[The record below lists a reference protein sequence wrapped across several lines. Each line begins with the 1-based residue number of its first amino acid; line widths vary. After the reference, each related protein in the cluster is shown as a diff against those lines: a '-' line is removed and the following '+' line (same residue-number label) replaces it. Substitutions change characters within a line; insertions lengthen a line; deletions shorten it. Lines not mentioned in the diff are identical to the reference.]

1 MVLSCVSGPEKS
13 ASQEPHVFKVR
24 ASFPFPDG
32 VLRSTEVL
40 SFGEVL
46 LIFFLL
52 FRVVCVSPLR
62 NLRET

>member
-1 MVLSCVSGPEKS
+1 M
-13 ASQEPHVFKVR
+13 FKVR

-52 FRVVCVSPLR
+52 FRVVWVSPLR